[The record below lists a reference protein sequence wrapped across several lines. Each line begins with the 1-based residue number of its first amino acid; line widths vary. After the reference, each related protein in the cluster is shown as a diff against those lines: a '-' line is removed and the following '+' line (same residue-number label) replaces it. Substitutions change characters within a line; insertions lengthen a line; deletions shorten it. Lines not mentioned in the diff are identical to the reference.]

1 MSIQPYWC
9 DVHIYVG
16 RPNATR
22 LIENLTQD
30 SDPSSQGNQ
39 TNRMNIVWQF
49 ITRARNKTF
58 IGILSSFVFVP
69 TLVYAGAFSFIGG
82 ISFAHTTPVKPVI
95 EHSPNAGLLEV
106 KLEEQRLIN
115 LENYGGPRVA
125 IATDGS
131 LIPEFSPSSV
141 DYEIAEITSNTGQ
154 IVIYTVQNSDTISQI
169 AERYGISTN
178 TIRWANGL
186 QKNDTIRVG
195 QELVLLPITGIQVEI
210 KEGDTLSTIANR
222 YQADLEEIANYN
234 SLDESDVLVAGEKI
248 IIPDGE
254 LGAEPTQETKKVVKS
269 TTTNEVKTN
278 PSSGTISKR
287 KELEQYFIRPVDGV
301 VTQRGHGPFDA
312 WDVANRVGT
321 PVYAMADGVVII
333 SKDSGWNG
341 GYGQYIVIKH
351 ANKTQTLYAHLSA
364 NDVVAGQSVK
374 QGQKIGEL
382 GNTGRSTGPHLHFEV
397 RGDPDP
403 VPTPILY

>member
-1 MSIQPYWC
+1 
-9 DVHIYVG
+9 
-16 RPNATR
+16 
-22 LIENLTQD
+22 
-30 SDPSSQGNQ
+30 
-39 TNRMNIVWQF
+39 MNIVWRF
-49 ITRARNKTF
+49 ITRTRNKTF
-58 IGILSSFVFVP
+58 IGILSSFVFIP
-69 TLVYAGAFSFIGG
+69 TLVYAGAFSFVGG
-82 ISFAHTTPVKPVI
+82 LSFAHTNPNKKPVI
-95 EHSPNAGLLEV
+95 QSSENAGVLEV

-154 IVIYTVQNSDTISQI
+154 IVIYTVQNGDTISQI

-186 QKNDTIRVG
+186 QKNDNIRVG
-195 QELVLLPITGIQVEI
+195 QDLVLLPITGIQVEI
-210 KEGDTLSTIANR
+210 KEGDTLSSIATR
-222 YQADLEEIANYN
+222 YQADSEEIANYN
-234 SLDESDVLVAGEKI
+234 SLDETDVLVAGQKI

-254 LGAEPTQETKKVVKS
+254 LGAVPSKETKPKS
-269 TTTNEVKTN
+269 EVKTAAKQPKTT

-287 KELEQYFIRPVDGV
+287 KELEQYFVRPVDGV
-301 VTQRGHGPFDA
+301 VTQRGHGPFEA
-312 WDVANRVGT
+312 WDVANKVGT
-321 PVYAMADGVVII
+321 PVYAMADGVVVI
-333 SKDSGWNG
+333 SKSSGWNG

-351 ANKTQTLYAHLSA
+351 NNKTQTLYAHLSA
-364 NDVVAGQSVK
+364 NDVTAGQSVK